1 MNIATTRGATRS
13 SLSLPNILTYAR
25 IAAVPVVVGC
35 IYAQSIMDGPLW
47 LRWVAVAVFIAAG
60 VTDYLDGH
68 YARIWNQQSAFGRML
83 DPIADKLLV
92 ASCLLMLAADGII
105 HGWSLWAAIIIL
117 CREILVSGLREY
129 LAALRVSVPVTKLAK
144 WKTTIQLVAIGF
156 LLAGDAGDVAVSL
169 VATKIG
175 PLVTQI
181 GLLLLWASAIFT
193 IYTGYDYFRAG
204 IHHLVK
210 EDAR

>member
-1 MNIATTRGATRS
+1 MNIATTRGAARN

-60 VTDYLDGH
+60 VTDYLDGY

-92 ASCLLMLAADGII
+92 ASCLLILASDGTIN
-105 HGWSLWAAIIIL
+105 GWSLWAAIVIL

-129 LAALRVSVPVTKLAK
+129 LAELRVSVPVTRLAK
-144 WKTTIQLVAIGF
+144 WKTTAQLIAIGF
-156 LLAGDAGDVAVSL
+156 LLAGKAGDDVVAVITRNEAAH
-169 VATKIG
+169 V
-175 PLVTQI
+175 VTYC
-181 GLLLLWASAIFT
+181 GLTLLWISAIVT
-193 IYTGYDYFRAG
+193 LYTGYDYFRAG
-204 IHHLVK
+204 VRHLI
-210 EDAR
+210 EE